1 MDSLLAL
8 FFLLAGCAALLDSY
22 LPDERVA
29 AARGTVL
36 AWWEGF
42 RRQRPERLAQQS
54 SREFS
59 RLFDALYGEK
69 HFSWRTVRRSLVF
82 SVFGFLVTALVCE
95 WIAPGYLADL
105 IDGYGVVG
113 AFILFIANLL
123 ADYVSL
129 FETRLVLR
137 RCAASRTAW
146 LPVWL
151 ALDVLASWLLYVFVG
166 VGFFALLGGLW
177 QGEGLER
184 FYRLFTLDTH
194 LNALSVLTHIGEV
207 TAFFYSTFFTSFLFY
222 LFVLGSLLI
231 RLLGPLRFA
240 LMPLM
245 RWLSTARHPVK
256 GFVGLASGVAFL
268 IEGARWM
275 MA

>member
-1 MDSLLAL
+1 MDFLLAL

-29 AARGTVL
+29 AARGAVL

-42 RRQRPERLAQQS
+42 RRQRPERLTQQA
-54 SREFS
+54 SREFN

-69 HFSWRTVRRSLVF
+69 HFSWRTLRRSLVF

-95 WIAPGYLADL
+95 WIAPGYLAEV
-105 IDGYGVVG
+105 YERG
-113 AFILFIANLL
+113 AGMFLLFIGNLL

-129 FETRLVLR
+129 LETRLVLR
-137 RCAASRTAW
+137 RCAASRAAR

-151 ALDVLASWLLYVFVG
+151 ALDVLASYLLYVFVG
-166 VGFFALLGGLW
+166 VSFVFLLLGLLG
-177 QGEGLER
+177 GEGLEL
-184 FYRLFTLDTH
+184 FYPLFTLDFH
-194 LNALSVLTHIGEV
+194 LDNLSLLTHIKWS
-207 TAFFYSTFFTSFLFY
+207 TAFLYSTFFTSFLFY
-222 LFVLGSLLI
+222 LFVLASLLL
-231 RLLGPLRFA
+231 RLLGPLRSA

-256 GFVGLASGVAFL
+256 SFVSLAGGVALL

>member
-1 MDSLLAL
+1 MNSLLGL

-29 AARGTVL
+29 AARGAVL

-42 RRQRPERLAQQS
+42 RRQRPERLAQQA

-82 SVFGFLVTALVCE
+82 SVFGFLVTMLVCE
-95 WIAPGYLADL
+95 WIAPGYLANV
-105 IDGYGVVG
+105 IDELGGGV
-113 AFILFIANLL
+113 FLFFTANLVT
-123 ADYVSL
+123 DYVSL
-129 FETRLVLR
+129 LETRLVLR
-137 RCAASRTAW
+137 RCAASRAAW

-166 VGFFALLGGLW
+166 LVFVDLLGGLLLG
-177 QGEGLER
+177 QGFEG
-184 FYRLFTLDTH
+184 FYRFFTLDLH
-194 LNALSVLTHIGEV
+194 LVALSVLTHIKEP

-222 LFVLGSLLI
+222 LFVLTSLLL

-240 LMPLM
+240 LMPFM
-245 RWLSTARHPVK
+245 RWLSTGIPSSPSWVSPA
-256 GFVGLASGVAFL
+256 AS
-268 IEGARWM
+268 RS
-275 MA
+275 

>member
-1 MDSLLAL
+1 MDSLLLGL

-29 AARGTVL
+29 AARGAVL

-42 RRQRPERLAQQS
+42 RRQRPERLAQQA

-59 RLFDALYGEK
+59 RLFDALYGEE

-95 WIAPGYLADL
+95 WIESGYLVEVYEWGA
-105 IDGYGVVG
+105 G
-113 AFILFIANLL
+113 AFLLFTANLVV
-123 ADYVSL
+123 DYVSL
-129 FETRLVLR
+129 LETRLVLK
-137 RCAASRTAW
+137 RCAASRAAW

-151 ALDVLASWLLYVFVG
+151 ALDVLASYLLYVFVG
-166 VGFFALLGGLW
+166 VGFFFLSDGLLAGK
-177 QGEGLER
+177 GLER
-184 FYRLFTLDTH
+184 FYEVFTLDLH
-194 LNALSVLTHIGEV
+194 FEVLSVLTHIEKE
-207 TAFFYSTFFTSFLFY
+207 TAFVYSTFFTSFLFY
-222 LFVLGSLLI
+222 LFVLASLAI
-231 RLLGPLRFA
+231 RLLGPLRSA

-256 GFVGLASGVAFL
+256 GFVGLASGVALL